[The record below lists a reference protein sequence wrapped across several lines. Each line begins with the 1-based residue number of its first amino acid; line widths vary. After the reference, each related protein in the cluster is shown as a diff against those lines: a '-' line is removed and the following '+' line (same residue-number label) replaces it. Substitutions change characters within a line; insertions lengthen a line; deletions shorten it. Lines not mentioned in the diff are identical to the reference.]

1 MNKNEVIT
9 EFYEDSSKYCLCIFV
24 LNEYPRIKNQLYKLK
39 EISKKINIIICDG
52 GSTDG
57 SNDVNFLKKFNVK
70 TLISTNQKKM
80 GLGIQ
85 MRTAFK
91 YFIKKKYT
99 GIITMDGND
108 KDNPNDYTKFTD
120 LLIQGYDFIQG
131 SRFIEGG
138 SHQNTPLS
146 RILGIKFIHAPLISL
161 ASSFKYTDTTNGF
174 KGYSF
179 RLIRD
184 LLGKLESNHLDK
196 YGMHIYLSIAANKFG
211 YKCKEVGVIRQ
222 YPSNKKIPTKISFF
236 KGNLNIL
243 FELIKIIILFRKI

>member
-1 MNKNEVIT
+1 MWINFVNKLPNLILTPFFENN
-9 EFYEDSSKYCLCIFV
+9 SSWPSY
-24 LNEYPRIKNQLYKLK
+24 YIKP
-39 EISKKINIIICDG
+39 
-52 GSTDG
+52 
-57 SNDVNFLKKFNVK
+57 V
-70 TLISTNQKKM
+70 
-80 GLGIQ
+80 
-85 MRTAFK
+85 
-91 YFIKKKYT
+91 
-99 GIITMDGND
+99 
-108 KDNPNDYTKFTD
+108 
-120 LLIQGYDFIQG
+120 YDDT
-131 SRFIEGG
+131 